1 MKTLTQQIREHQMK
15 GLGSIV
21 KENVNASNLEQNFKN
36 FDFGIITAWRDDDGC
51 GDGTPTPLSKK
62 RSDNKALQ
70 SALNRY
76 TVIQGKGVYI
86 ENYGTPDAKQVLED
100 VFVVFDVKN
109 SGSLERDIKKL
120 GAKYNQD
127 SVLVGKAG
135 KSAELIGTSKCPNAY
150 IKFGSKEKLGTAK
163 FGKKGEFYTTVNN
176 KPFTF

>member
-1 MKTLTQQIREHQMK
+1 MKSYKQIMGETDMK

-36 FDFGIITAWRDDDGC
+36 FDFGIITAWRHDDGC
-51 GDGTPTPLSKK
+51 GEGTPTPLSKK
-62 RSDNKALQ
+62 RSDNKSLQ
-70 SALNRY
+70 SSLNKY

-86 ENYGTPDAKQVLED
+86 ENYGTSHAKQVLED

-109 SGSLERDIKKL
+109 SGRLETDIKKL

-135 KSAELIGTSKCPNAY
+135 NNAELIGTSKCPNAY